1 MACPLCIM
9 GTLCGGGIGGYFGIN
24 PPEDVKGRIASTW
37 ATVNLVSITFIAL
50 KAMFDISLCKSG
62 ASTLE
67 NVARV
72 VVKTFIVGVIYSLGV
87 NYVLGRWIFP
97 PAPKEK
103 LQEELPPPAP
113 KQGEKACCC
122 QNNPIENVT

>member
-24 PPEDVKGRIASTW
+24 PPESAKGRITSAWT
-37 ATVNLVSITFIAL
+37 TINLVSITFIAL
-50 KAMFDISLCKSG
+50 KAMFDISLCKPG

-67 NVARV
+67 NIVRV
-72 VVKTFIVGVIYSLGV
+72 VTITFVIGVIYSLGV

-97 PAPKEK
+97 PAPKE
-103 LQEELPPPAP
+103 EPLPPPP
-113 KQGEKACCC
+113 EQVEKPCCC
-122 QNNPIENVT
+122 QNKPIENV